1 MARINGSANGNGNGK
16 YPARASLGEVS
27 QGEVPLGYN
36 LNGEDDEIFDV
47 TESKRMGHTRNDQ
60 KDMSRMGKRQ
70 ELIVSLLYT
79 HTSHTHT
86 HLFFLFFGGGG
97 KKNFFFPPF
106 FSVLLNPTIRS
117 CLSLTKKK
125 LEEFSSTIGPELRR
139 CTPGN
144 VGVSFDVN

>member
-86 HLFFLFFGGGG
+86 HLFFFFLGGR
-97 KKNFFFPPF
+97 KKKLFFPPIF
-106 FSVLLNPTIRS
+106 FCAFESYN
-117 CLSLTKKK
+117 SLMPFSYQKKTRGI
-125 LEEFSSTIGPELRR
+125 FVHYRP
-139 CTPGN
+139 
-144 VGVSFDVN
+144 